1 LYLSQQQLAQINTFF
16 QDKPVKKVYLFGSYA
31 DGDATEES
39 DIDLLI
45 ESGNDFNFLKF
56 NVQVDELKS
65 TLNKEVDIVSIG
77 ALRPDRY
84 FTYFVHKQKK
94 LIYEREC

>member
-1 LYLSQQQLAQINTFF
+1 MYLSQNQLNQITHFF
-16 QDKPVKKVYLFGSYA
+16 ADKPVKKVYLFGSYA

-45 ESGNDFNFLKF
+45 ESGEGFNFLKF
-56 NVQVDELKS
+56 HSEVDSLKNN
-65 TLNKEVDIVSIG
+65 LKKKIDIVSVG

-84 FTYFVHKQKK
+84 FSQFVHKQKK

>member
-1 LYLSQQQLAQINTFF
+1 MHLSQQQLAQINTFF

-45 ESGNDFNFLKF
+45 ESNNDFKFLKF
-56 NVQVDELKS
+56 SAQIEELEK
-65 TLNKEVDIVSIG
+65 TLNKKIDFVGMG

-84 FTYFVHKQKK
+84 FTKFVNEQKK
-94 LIYEREC
+94 VIYEKA

>member
-1 LYLSQQQLAQINTFF
+1 MYLSKNQLAQINTFF

-45 ESGNDFNFLKF
+45 ESQKEFDYLQFRLEVDGLSDQLK
-56 NVQVDELKS
+56 K
-65 TLNKEVDIVSIG
+65 KIDIVSIN

-84 FTYFVHKQKK
+84 FTKNVLEQKVM
-94 LIYEREC
+94 LYEKD

>member
-1 LYLSQQQLAQINTFF
+1 MYLSQQQLAQINNFF

-56 NVQVDELKS
+56 NVQVHELKS
-65 TLNKEVDIVSIG
+65 TLNKEIDIVSIG

-84 FTYFVHKQKK
+84 FTHFVHKQKK

>member
-45 ESGNDFNFLKF
+45 ESQKDFDYLQFRLEVNGLSEQLK
-56 NVQVDELKS
+56 K
-65 TLNKEVDIVSIG
+65 KIDIVSIN

-84 FTYFVHKQKK
+84 FTKNVLEQKVM
-94 LIYEREC
+94 LYEKD